1 MQIAERIYKRFR
13 HLCASLSLSLSVY
26 LQTAGYGPNFVRGI
40 KIIKTSSLGL
50 GLFGLKGLSVAI
62 YCNS

>member
-13 HLCASLSLSLSVY
+13 HLCASLPLSVY

-40 KIIKTSSLGL
+40 KINKTSSLGL
-50 GLFGLKGLSVAI
+50 GLFGLKGLSGAI